1 MTRPLVSV
9 ITINYDHPEVTCQML
24 DSLKKISYPEIEIIV
39 VDNASPND
47 DPSIIQRRF
56 PEVVFIRSEKNLG
69 FAGGNNL
76 GIRRAKGE
84 YILLLNNDTEV
95 DPGFLEPLVDKL
107 QSDQGIG
114 AVSPKIKYFSQPD
127 TFQYAGLSEM
137 NPYTIRS
144 HGIGFR
150 TKDNGQYDHDRPTAY
165 VHGAAML
172 IPVSVVQKVGL
183 MAESY
188 FLYYEELDWGI
199 RIHKA
204 GYSLWY
210 VHNSVVFHKESMST
224 GKLSPLKTYYMNR
237 ARLLYLRRNVHGF
250 SFFIALLFQLGIAI
264 PKNLLRFLFSS
275 NGGHLKAYFG
285 ALSWHM
291 KNLFAKDIHSNPVL

>member
-1 MTRPLVSV
+1 MLESLYK
-9 ITINYDHPEVTCQML
+9 ITYPVFEV
-24 DSLKKISYPEIEIIV
+24 IV

-47 DPSIIQRRF
+47 DPAIILKQF
-56 PEVVFIRSEKNLG
+56 PQVIFVRSDQNLG

-76 GIRRAKGE
+76 GIRKASGE
-84 YILLLNNDTEV
+84 FILLLNNDTEV

-107 QSDQGIG
+107 QSDPNIG
-114 AVSPKIKYFSQPD
+114 AVSPKIKFFSNPD

-150 TKDNGQYDHDRPTAY
+150 MKDSGQYDKDRLTAF

-172 IPVSVVQKVGL
+172 IPVSVIRKVGM
-183 MAESY
+183 MAETY

-199 RIHKA
+199 RISNA
-204 GYSLWY
+204 GYQLWY
-210 VHNSVVFHKESMST
+210 VHNSVVYHKESMST

-237 ARLLYLRRNVHGF
+237 ARILYLRRNVHGF
-250 SFFIALLFQLGIAI
+250 NFMVAVLFQLFVAI
-264 PKNLLRFLFSS
+264 PKNMVRFLFSA
-275 NGGHLKAYFG
+275 NEGHFKAYSR
-285 ALSWHM
+285 ALTWHV
-291 KNLFAKDIHSNPVL
+291 KNLFTRDIHSNPLL